1 MCEIFNLFN
10 TLMKKTAFH
19 KTFVCFSYCNKG
31 SNVGRE
37 NYIMGVF
44 CNIMPP
50 WYFLKLEN
58 AKKTSSIFEI
68 ALKMKCKKLSF
79 YNYIYLVNLH

>member
-10 TLMKKTAFH
+10 TLMLRKRLRFIKLSFAFH
-19 KTFVCFSYCNKG
+19 SVIFKR
-31 SNVGRE
+31 SNGGRE

-44 CNIMPP
+44 YNIMPP
-50 WYFLKLEN
+50 WYFLKLDN

-79 YNYIYLVNLH
+79 YN